1 MNLCACPAATTLTT
15 IPAATC
21 SETFGQI
28 QKAAF
33 CRLAKADGTKNSF
46 TTGSSTGI
54 DKLAAWTAKMAKTD
68 GEKVVISPYIQAPTQ
83 EAGAARTFGG
93 GNETLGGV
101 EIVITPY
108 IQAPTQEA
116 GSPRTFG
123 GGNETLGGVEIII
136 GREPSTFTGVL
147 RAVPQDIIKAMKA
160 LQCEAQA
167 DNLGVFLF
175 DENGNIEAIED
186 ATTAGTYYP
195 IPIRSLFIGD
205 KSHGGLEAPDN
216 NAIQWSFLPNY
227 SDDLKIVA
235 PSDFNPLN
243 DLVPAT

>member
-1 MNLCACPAATTLTT
+1 MNFCSCPAGTTLTT
-15 IPAATC
+15 IPATSC
-21 SETFGQI
+21 PESFGQI
-28 QKAAF
+28 QKVAF
-33 CRLAKADGTKNSF
+33 ERLTKADGTKNSF

-83 EAGAARTFGG
+83 EAGSPRTFGG

-101 EIVITPY
+101 EIVI
-108 IQAPTQEA
+108 
-116 GSPRTFG
+116 
-123 GGNETLGGVEIII
+123 

-147 RAVPQDIIKAMKA
+147 RAVPQSVIKVMKA

-175 DENGNIEAIED
+175 DENGAIEAIED
-186 ATTAGTYYP
+186 GTTQGTYYP

-227 SDDLKIVA
+227 SDNLKIVV
-235 PSDFNPLN
+235 PTDFNPLT
-243 DLVPAT
+243 DLVPATT